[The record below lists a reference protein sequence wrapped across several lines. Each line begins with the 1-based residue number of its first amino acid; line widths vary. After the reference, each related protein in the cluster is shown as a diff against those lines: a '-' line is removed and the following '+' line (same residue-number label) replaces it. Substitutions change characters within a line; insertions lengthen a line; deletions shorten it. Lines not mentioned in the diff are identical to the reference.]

1 MFRNVRNKKF
11 TDVITNNVLTV
22 NEQIE
27 NIVLLDNGQRIDIS
41 RLLNPM
47 YFDEYIDPNSFFN
60 NTSENMYNIFSEQV
74 KSITNEVLDKL
85 PQNDSL
91 IISNYDIED
100 EKRMVAEKY
109 NTQQNN
115 QGQISAQR
123 QLELLKNIVG
133 EEEYS
138 NDELTK
144 IMNIVPQKSIITN
157 QPQDD
162 VIRINVEDSE
172 EAKQEIIT
180 SPMEKNRRDMYKEDP
195 ITTIFKNVKKNTDF
209 SFTLEIF
216 EKIPRLDFLEMMED
230 SYEVSI
236 INFLAE
242 EFIKKLMSEPNL
254 IKDKIIN
261 EIKLLIENKDNA
273 KKVSK
278 IKDKTE
284 DILPKTV
291 KKIPARKIPVKRKIM
306 IEEKNKI

>member
-306 IEEKNKI
+306 TEEKNKI